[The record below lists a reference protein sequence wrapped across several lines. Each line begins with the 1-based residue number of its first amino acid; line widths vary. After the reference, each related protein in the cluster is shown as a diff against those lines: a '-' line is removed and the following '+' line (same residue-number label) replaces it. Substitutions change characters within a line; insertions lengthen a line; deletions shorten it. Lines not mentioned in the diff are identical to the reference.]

1 MYLTRWRAVADGSKL
16 LRPLE
21 GLSDVSTRWVVTHTE
36 RAQYK
41 QCAPVPA
48 KGRHRPTTSDLLRPI
63 SYRRTDKDEKETS
76 EMIIME
82 AILSASA
89 PLHGIAAQSVGRWA
103 VRTFKR
109 WRGPTRLGTGSG
121 ERWVSFCRGAT
132 ATSGISASTVVK
144 SCARVAATH
153 RASALPCRTQCLRSR
168 ISRYGQRRV
177 T

>member
-109 WRGPTRLGTGSG
+109 WRGTYTTWHRERRAMG
-121 ERWVSFCRGAT
+121 ELLSMSDRDLRDIGINRCEILRAGRGDT
-132 ATSGISASTVVK
+132 PRKRTSV
-144 SCARVAATH
+144 
-153 RASALPCRTQCLRSR
+153 
-168 ISRYGQRRV
+168 
-177 T
+177 